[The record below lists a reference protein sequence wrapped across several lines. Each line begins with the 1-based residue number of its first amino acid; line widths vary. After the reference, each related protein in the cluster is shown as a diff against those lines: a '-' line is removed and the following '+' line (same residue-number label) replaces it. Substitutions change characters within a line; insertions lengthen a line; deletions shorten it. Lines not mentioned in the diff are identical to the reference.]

1 MESPDPRGLQP
12 PLYDDPVARGLQ
24 PSRQDLTVDDAM
36 AIAIRC
42 QKNGHLGAADD
53 IYRAILQQVPDH
65 ADAMHYAGV
74 LAHQQGRQEDALAL
88 IEKSVQLAPAQA
100 DWHSNLG
107 IVLKA
112 RGRLGEAVHAFR
124 RAIALDSQHVNA
136 YNNLGVLLRA
146 QGHAQ
151 DSEAAYRTA
160 IAIDPDHQDVHQNLG
175 ILFYG
180 QRRMKEA
187 VACFCKVITL
197 DPKHA
202 QALRLLVM
210 AHCVIGDVEKAVAI
224 CEQWVKEQPDDPLAR
239 HTLAACSGRNVP
251 PRAADAYIEKVFD
264 GFAASFDTKLAQLMY
279 RAPRLVTTMLADS
292 GIEASKALDVLD
304 VGCGTGLCGPLLT
317 QYASRLVG
325 VDLSAKMLDQA
336 RERKVYDELIK
347 GELTAYLQS
356 ANEAFDVIVS
366 ADTLVYFGALE
377 DVIAAAARALRPD
390 GYFVFT
396 VEELVGADDG
406 AEYCLRPHGRYNHA
420 REYVERLLADAGLR
434 PVIARAELR
443 LEAGAPV
450 DGLVVR
456 AEKCEA
462 ERHVARGLEPSREA
476 ERYVAR
482 GLQPSRQN
490 EDSIGAQHV

>member
-1 MESPDPRGLQP
+1 
-12 PLYDDPVARGLQ
+12 
-24 PSRQDLTVDDAM
+24 M

-42 QKNGHLGAADD
+42 QKNGHLAAADD
-53 IYRAILQQVPDH
+53 IYRAILEQVPDH

-74 LAHQQGRQEDALAL
+74 LAHQLGREDEALAL
-88 IEKSVQLAPAQA
+88 IQKSVGLAPGQA

-112 RGRLGEAVHAFR
+112 RGRVEEAVSSFE
-124 RAIALDSQHVNA
+124 RAIALDPRHVNA
-136 YNNLGVLLRA
+136 YNNLGVLRRA
-146 QGHAQ
+146 QGRAG
-151 DSEAAYRTA
+151 DSEAAYRKA
-160 IAIDPDHQDVHQNLG
+160 IAIDPEHQDVHQNLG

-202 QALRLLVM
+202 QALRLLVLC
-210 AHCVIGDVEKAVAI
+210 HCVIGEFNKAVEI

-239 HTLAACSGRNVP
+239 HTLAACSGRDVP

-264 GFAASFDTKLAQLMY
+264 GFAASFDAKLAQLMY
-279 RAPRLVTTMLADS
+279 RAPGLVVTMLADS
-292 GIEASKALDVLD
+292 GIEASKTHDILDA
-304 VGCGTGLCGPLLT
+304 GCGTGLCGPLLAD
-317 QYASRLVG
+317 YAARLVG
-325 VDLSAKMLDQA
+325 VDLSAKMLEQA
-336 RERKVYDELIK
+336 RDRSVYDELVK

-356 ANEAFDVIVS
+356 SVEAFDVIVS

-396 VEELVGADDG
+396 VEVLAGAEDG
-406 AEYCLRPHGRYNHA
+406 ATYCLRPHGRYNHA
-420 REYVERLLADAGLR
+420 RRYVERLLVENGLR
-434 PVIARAELR
+434 PVIAHAELR
-443 LEAGAPV
+443 LEAGVPV

-456 AEKCEA
+456 AEKCGA
-462 ERHVARGLEPSREA
+462 EPYVARGLEPPRS
-476 ERYVAR
+476 
-482 GLQPSRQN
+482 GD
-490 EDSIGAQHV
+490 DSLGAHHV